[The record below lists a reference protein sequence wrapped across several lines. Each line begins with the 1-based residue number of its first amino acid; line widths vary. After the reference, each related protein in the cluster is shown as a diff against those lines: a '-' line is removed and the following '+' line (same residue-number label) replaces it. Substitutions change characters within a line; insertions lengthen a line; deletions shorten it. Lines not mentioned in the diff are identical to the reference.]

1 MIRSSGYVLLVP
13 PERALTLLE
22 HAAPG
27 FAVGE
32 PVPVFPG
39 GNRAPLLVIASFTPG
54 AITHIAAGRKGVA
67 SGTRLVRLNLSD
79 LEELTAPVP
88 MRRLLE
94 ALPPRSRAP
103 VLRRLEA
110 GGLLAPGAFQ
120 AVVSALSELAPDI
133 APRLARFT
141 GERDQ
146 LVARLSAEARRALA
160 EQKESVALAMRIT
173 GLDTRELLDWTPPPA
188 GPPQSFLDGLPG
200 ARVRED
206 AMVVHDLGHL
216 PGFTAVRDYAF
227 SAKVFEKE
235 GTRLTV
241 VLANKLPLEQQFGT
255 DLIYYNETY
264 RAFVMVQYKAME
276 RRGSGKAEFRLP
288 NTQLDAEIARMDET
302 AATLA
307 EIADDPGRDAFRLHG
322 GPFFLKLC
330 SRHLFNPDDSG
341 LFPGMYLPL
350 DYWRRLVQDPAT
362 LGERGGRLVTYE
374 NVGRKLSE
382 GEFVALV
389 AGGWVGTGAAQSR
402 ILEAVVRDVLE
413 HGKAVALA
421 IRSRTTTPAATPD

>member
-1 MIRSSGYVLLVP
+1 MIRASGYVLIVP

-27 FAVGE
+27 LAVGE

-39 GNRAPLLVIASFTPG
+39 ANRAPLLIIASFSPG
-54 AITHIAAGRKGVA
+54 FITHIADGRKGVA

-79 LEELTAPVP
+79 LEELTAPIP
-88 MRRLLE
+88 MHRLLE
-94 ALPPRSRAP
+94 ALSPRARAP
-103 VLRRLEA
+103 VLRRID
-110 GGLLAPGAFQ
+110 GGGPLPPAAFRS
-120 AVVSALSELAPDI
+120 VVTALSQLAPDI

-146 LVARLSAEARRALA
+146 IVARLSDAARRALA
-160 EQKESVALAMRIT
+160 EQKESVTLAMRIT
-173 GLDTRELLDWTPPPA
+173 DFDTRELLDWTPPVE
-188 GPPQSFLDGLPG
+188 GPPASFLDGLPE

-216 PGFTAVRDYAF
+216 PGFSAVRDYAF
-227 SAKVFEKE
+227 AAKVFEKD

-241 VLANKLPLEQQFGT
+241 VLANKLPLEEQFGT

-276 RRGSGKAEFRLP
+276 RSGKGKAEFRLP
-288 NTQLDAEIARMDET
+288 NAQLEVEIARMDATT
-302 AATLA
+302 AALS
-307 EIADDPGRDAFRLHG
+307 EIADDLSRDSFRLHG
-322 GPFFLKLC
+322 SPFVLKLC
-330 SRHLFNPDDSG
+330 ARHLFNPDDSG

-350 DYWRRLVQDPAT
+350 EYWRRLVQDPAT

-374 NVGRKLSE
+374 NVGRKLTES
-382 GEFVALV
+382 EFVSLV
-389 AGGWVGTGAAQSR
+389 AGGWMGTGAAQSGL
-402 ILEAVVRDVLE
+402 LEGVVREVLE
-413 HGKAVALA
+413 HGKAVVLA
-421 IRSRTTTPAATPD
+421 VKSTVEPLT